1 MGTNQTLKDR
11 VAVITGASRGIG
23 LATALR
29 LAREGVKI
37 VAAAKTTHPN
47 PRLPGTI
54 QETVEAVKAAGSD
67 ALGVKCNVR
76 HYSELE
82 KLVQET
88 LDAFG
93 RIDILINNAGAIW
106 VEPIEHT
113 PEKRFDLVMD
123 VNFKAP
129 FLLSQLCLPHMK
141 KSGYGHIVNMSPPIT
156 PADAAGKIAY
166 MASKFDMTL
175 LTHGLAGEL
184 KGSGVGINS
193 LWPKTLVESL
203 ATKNWGMGEPKDW
216 RKADVLADAVAVI
229 VAQDPNE
236 YTGQALIDEDVLR
249 DRGGVT
255 DFSVYNVVPDGKP
268 IDLNWQEMENVLKQ
282 MGSGKF

>member
-1 MGTNQTLKDR
+1 MAQSLKDR
-11 VAVITGASRGIG
+11 VAIITGASRGIG

-29 LAREGVKI
+29 LARAGVKI
-37 VAAAKTTHPN
+37 VVAAKTTHPN
-47 PRLPGTI
+47 PKLPGTI
-54 QETVEAVKAAGSD
+54 QETVAAVQAAGSE

-82 KLVQET
+82 NLVAET
-88 LDAFG
+88 LKAFG
-93 RIDILINNAGAIW
+93 RIDYLINNAGAIW
-106 VEPIEHT
+106 IEPIENT

-129 FLLSQLCLPHMK
+129 FLLSQLCVPHMK
-141 KSGYGHIVNMSPPIT
+141 ERGFGHIVNMSPPIV
-156 PADAAGKIAY
+156 PEDAAGKIAY

-175 LTHGLAGEL
+175 LTHGLGAEL
-184 KGSGVGINS
+184 KGSGVAVNS
-193 LWPKTLVESL
+193 LWPRTLVESL

-229 VAQDPNE
+229 FAQDPNE
-236 YTGQALIDEDVLR
+236 YTARALIDEDVLR
-249 DRGGVT
+249 ERGGVT

-268 IDLNWQEMENVLKQ
+268 VDLNWKEMETIFKQ
-282 MGSGKF
+282 MGSK